1 MGAQNNDQIQGSKQS
16 PPLEICTKICSSLQ
30 PYRKGWRSGRK
41 LRKGKKQKKQKNIQ
55 CKMTQ
60 SSALIW
66 DISHNPPSQRVY

>member
-1 MGAQNNDQIQGSKQS
+1 MGAQNNDQIQGSKHP

-55 CKMTQ
+55 CKMT
-60 SSALIW
+60 
-66 DISHNPPSQRVY
+66 